1 VRNEVVDLTEETA
14 LHTLIKDEEIFRTIL
29 EQMADALLILDP
41 ERDRVLFAN
50 PQACRLLGYP
60 PAELLATPISV
71 LNPNQLPK
79 LLAVSQTGGGGLPL
93 IQELTSVTKD
103 GTPLQGEIAATVAR
117 VDGQRCLIASI
128 RDIRARIEETNQ
140 RVDEA
145 MHDHL
150 TGLPNRALFED
161 RFEVALSRQERNSTQ
176 IAVILFDL
184 DGFKVVND
192 TFGHSAGDA
201 MLQTSAEALKHVL
214 RPSDTAAR
222 FGGDEFVIL
231 CEDIRGERNAIQVA
245 KRIKAAVGG
254 IHQVGSNETDISI
267 SIGIAVTTEGSA
279 SAGDLISNADAA
291 LYRAKKN
298 GRGRYELFDER
309 MRARAQERMR
319 DEIALQR
326 AVRREELRL
335 VYQPQVDLKT
345 GEIVG
350 AEALLRW
357 QHPQRGMLQPSDFIS
372 LAEETNL
379 IMPIGSWVLRTA
391 CLTAQLW
398 RADRPRE
405 TPLAISV
412 NVSAKQLAHSEL
424 VDDVAAI
431 LQETGTDPSM
441 LCLEITES
449 VIGADAPTSI
459 RCLHSL
465 KDLGV
470 CLVMDDF
477 GKGFS
482 SLSYLRS
489 LPVEVLKIDQS
500 FVLGEA
506 RPNDRALLQAAVD
519 MAHALDLKVVTEGV
533 ENAEQ
538 LKTVQRSGSDLA
550 QGFYF
555 GQPEESLA
563 TV

>member
-1 VRNEVVDLTEETA
+1 
-14 LHTLIKDEEIFRTIL
+14 
-29 EQMADALLILDP
+29 
-41 ERDRVLFAN
+41 
-50 PQACRLLGYP
+50 
-60 PAELLATPISV
+60 
-71 LNPNQLPK
+71 
-79 LLAVSQTGGGGLPL
+79 
-93 IQELTSVTKD
+93 
-103 GTPLQGEIAATVAR
+103 
-117 VDGQRCLIASI
+117 
-128 RDIRARIEETNQ
+128 
-140 RVDEA
+140 
-145 MHDHL
+145 
-150 TGLPNRALFED
+150 
-161 RFEVALSRQERNSTQ
+161 
-176 IAVILFDL
+176 
-184 DGFKVVND
+184 
-192 TFGHSAGDA
+192 
-201 MLQTSAEALKHVL
+201 
-214 RPSDTAAR
+214 
-222 FGGDEFVIL
+222 
-231 CEDIRGERNAIQVA
+231 
-245 KRIKAAVGG
+245 
-254 IHQVGSNETDISI
+254 
-267 SIGIAVTTEGSA
+267 
-279 SAGDLISNADAA
+279 
-291 LYRAKKN
+291 
-298 GRGRYELFDER
+298 
-309 MRARAQERMR
+309 
-319 DEIALQR
+319 
-326 AVRREELRL
+326 
-335 VYQPQVDLKT
+335 
-345 GEIVG
+345 
-350 AEALLRW
+350 
-357 QHPQRGMLQPSDFIS
+357 
-372 LAEETNL
+372 
-379 IMPIGSWVLRTA
+379 MPIGSWVLRTA

-424 VDDVAAI
+424 VDDVATI

-459 RCLHSL
+459 RCLYSL

-538 LKTVQRSGSDLA
+538 LKTVQRSGSDFA
-550 QGFYF
+550 QGFFF

>member
-1 VRNEVVDLTEETA
+1 MVDLTQETA

-29 EQMADALLILDP
+29 EQMADALLVLDP
-41 ERDRVLFAN
+41 GRDKFLFAN

-60 PAELLATPISV
+60 PEELLETPVSIPT
-71 LNPNQLPK
+71 PNQLAK
-79 LLAVSQTGGGGLPL
+79 LLALSQEGLSGSPA
-93 IQELTSVTKD
+93 IQELTLVTKE
-103 GTPLQGEIAATVAR
+103 GAPLHAEIAATAAR
-117 VDGQRCLIASI
+117 VDGQPCLIASV
-128 RDIRARIEETNQ
+128 RDIQARLEQTNQ
-140 RVDEA
+140 LVNEA

-161 RFEVALSRQERNSTQ
+161 RFEVALKRRARTRGL

-184 DGFKVVND
+184 DGFKVIND
-192 TFGHSAGDA
+192 TFGHNAGDA
-201 MLQTSAEALKHVL
+201 VLQTTAEALKHVL

-222 FGGDEFVIL
+222 FGGDEFIVL
-231 CEDIRGERNAIQVA
+231 CEDVRGERNAIHVA
-245 KRIKAAVGG
+245 TRIRDAVAGR
-254 IHQVGSNETDISI
+254 HKVGATEAEISI
-267 SIGIAVTTEGSA
+267 SMGIAVTAEESA
-279 SAGDLISNADAA
+279 SAGDLVSNADAA
-291 LYRAKKN
+291 LYRAKRN

-326 AVRREELRL
+326 AVSREELRL

-345 GEIVG
+345 GEVVG

-357 QHPQRGMLQPSDFIS
+357 QHPERGLLQPAEFIG

-398 RADRPRE
+398 RADRPRGI
-405 TPLAISV
+405 PLAISV

-424 VDDVAAI
+424 VDDVATI
-431 LQETGTDPSM
+431 LEETGTDPSM

-489 LPVEVLKIDQS
+489 LPVEMLKIDQS
-500 FVLGEA
+500 FVLGESK
-506 RPNDRALLQAAVD
+506 PNDKALLQAAVD
-519 MAHALDLKVVTEGV
+519 MAHALDLKVVAEGV
-533 ENAEQ
+533 ENSEQ
-538 LKTVQRSGSDLA
+538 LNTVRRSGSDLA
-550 QGFYF
+550 QGFFF
-555 GQPEESLA
+555 GQPEKSLA
-563 TV
+563 GV